1 MRFNNPLLKKIF
13 VVGMSALVLLTS
25 SVAVI
30 TPKTAQAVDTSK
42 EVCSAITGA
51 VGGVLGGIANGDIG
65 GTIDT
70 IKNTIISVGL
80 DALTGPLA
88 GVVTGALGSVFGGL
102 FGGGSKQVPG
112 TEDEPVT
119 VKTKCDILDKRT
131 ALEQV
136 NRTLTQRIV
145 NDLVRDYKIQ
155 DYYRYG
161 QNLAYKVY
169 LVKQIV
175 KRGREDQVLITA
187 NARQI
192 LGLTEGGRPDVDL
205 IPLYTRKALAYTG
218 ICRAGTIDPACSNT
232 GADVDSPSLSYS
244 SQDLNKFVDPIQSTA
259 QGQKLAFEDE
269 SFTKVSASQAATAAD
284 VANGN
289 GNKDSFDCADS
300 SQEETLTDCNIENP
314 GSLAKSAVDAHN
326 NAAANY
332 QLNPPEWKNVVGS
345 VLSNAVTGYLKSK
358 LLSGSSRGNFLD
370 YLLAP

>member
-1 MRFNNPLLKKIF
+1 MRFTNPLLKKIF
-13 VVGMSALVLLTS
+13 VVGMSVLVLLTS
-25 SVAVI
+25 SVAVV
-30 TPKTAQAVDTSK
+30 TPKTVQAAETSK

-51 VGGVLGGIANGDIG
+51 VGGIIGGIANGDIG

-70 IKNTIISVGL
+70 IKNTIVGLGL
-80 DALTGPLA
+80 DALTGPIS
-88 GVVTGALGSVFGGL
+88 GIVTGALGSVFGGL
-102 FGGGSKQVPG
+102 LGGNKQVPG

-131 ALEQV
+131 ALELV

-169 LVKQIV
+169 LVKQIA

-218 ICRAGTIDPACSNT
+218 ICRAGTVDPACSNT

-269 SFTKVSASQAATAAD
+269 SFTKVSTSQAATAAD
-284 VANGN
+284 VSNGN

-300 SQEETLTDCNIENP
+300 SSEETMSDCNIENP

-332 QLNPPEWKNVVGS
+332 QLNPPEWKAIVGGL
-345 VLSNAVTGYLKSK
+345 VGNAVTGYLKSK
-358 LLSGSSRGNFLD
+358 LLSGSSRGNFID